1 MPPAEASVACGF
13 AELPL
18 ALARLVLALL
28 PVDQRLRCAEVCRAW
43 RRLLRDVR
51 MWTTL
56 DLSRA
61 GGVAPAHLARVDSR
75 TSSLLLAAALRAS
88 GQLQVLDVSGCRAVA
103 FPLLR
108 GVVAASS
115 RTLREL
121 RVADVAGGLGSEH
134 VTELLQA
141 IALVNLRSFCVDR
154 LVCRR
159 TFLLHLLGPILR
171 NEAPFAAVRMRR
183 LRVHGERGMGTLA
196 LCADAAEHT
205 ALEDLCFED
214 VHLGAPAAL
223 EALVDAAVTRRLAVV
238 SLLRCDL
245 SAGAAPALARLVRG
259 GAVTELAVSNERW
272 SLWSGEP
279 GAALLGDALRTSAL
293 VSLQLSSVNLWAVPA
308 AARALLSAVTGHPTL
323 RKLDISRNETRDAA
337 QTAAAAAAL
346 GALVAAD
353 TLLQLNVSYCALGD
367 VALAPLVAA
376 LPRSARLCELS
387 LLHEGEGGGVAF
399 DALTETFARDALLPA
414 VRANASLRVLRQCR
428 HEWDS
433 MREAVALVDNRE
445 ELEG

>member
-1 MPPAEASVACGF
+1 
-13 AELPL
+13 
-18 ALARLVLALL
+18 
-28 PVDQRLRCAEVCRAW
+28 VDC
-43 RRLLRDVR
+43 
-51 MWTTL
+51 
-56 DLSRA
+56 
-61 GGVAPAHLARVDSR
+61 R
-75 TSSLLLAAALRAS
+75 TSSLLLAAALRGS
-88 GQLQVLDVSGCRAVA
+88 GQLQVLDVTGCRAVT
-103 FPLLR
+103 FPLLH

-121 RVADVAGGLGSEH
+121 RIADVAEGLGPEH
-134 VTELLQA
+134 VAELLHA
-141 IALVNLRSFCVDR
+141 TALGDLRSFCVDR

-159 TFLLHLLGPILR
+159 VFLNLLGPILR
-171 NEAPFAAVRMRR
+171 NEAPFAAVRVRR
-183 LRVHGERGMGTLA
+183 LRVHGERGVGTLA
-196 LCADAAEHT
+196 LCADAAQHT
-205 ALEDLCFED
+205 ALEQLCFED

-223 EALVDAAVTRRLAVV
+223 EALVDAAVTRRLAAV
-238 SLLRCDL
+238 SLRRCDL

-272 SLWSGEP
+272 SIWSGEP

-293 VSLQLSSVNLWAVPA
+293 VSLSLSSVNLWAVPA
-308 AARALLSAVTGHPTL
+308 AARVLLDAVTGHPTL

-353 TLLQLNVSYCALGD
+353 TLLQLDVSHCALGD

-387 LLHEGEGGGVAF
+387 LLHEGEGGGAAF
-399 DALTETFARDALLPA
+399 DALTEAFARDALLPA
-414 VRANASLRVLRQCR
+414 VRANASLRVLRACR
-428 HEWDS
+428 HEWES

-445 ELEG
+445 VRC